1 VRRFQWRTEEEERP
15 LVAKVEPGTRV
26 RADRLRL
33 EQALANLVDNALRYG
48 RGSVSLGVVAED
60 GTVELHVQDEGPG
73 FAPQCL
79 GRAFE
84 RFTRS
89 PPSGER
95 SGTGLGLSIVR
106 AIAVAHG
113 GEAHAAN
120 AANGGAHVWVVLPN
134 PNAN

>member
-1 VRRFQWRTEEEERP
+1 
-15 LVAKVEPGTRV
+15 VAKVEPGTRV

-73 FAPQCL
+73 FAPQSL